1 MFLTHVIIMT
11 HLWQRYFDYSHFRD
25 GETGGKTE
33 LESVVEPAVQSWL
46 PPEYMPFN
54 TQWADWG

>member
-1 MFLTHVIIMT
+1 MT

-25 GETGGKTE
+25 GETGGKAE

-46 PPEYMPFN
+46 PPEYMPLN